1 MFVEHSILF
10 WRLRI
15 YFTLMLT
22 IRLERLKFFA
32 YHGLFDLEK
41 KIGNEFEVNCTL
53 TIGSE
58 PVVIED
64 FSQTINYTEIY
75 SLIKSEMAQP
85 RLLLET
91 FLTETAE
98 KIKKTFPR
106 VKNIKINIYKITV
119 PIEGF
124 DGKIGVELAR
134 SWD

>member
-1 MFVEHSILF
+1 
-10 WRLRI
+10 
-15 YFTLMLT
+15 MLT
-22 IRLERLKFFA
+22 IRLEKLRFFA

-53 TIGSE
+53 SIDNES
-58 PVVIED
+58 VVIED
-64 FSQTINYTEIY
+64 ISQTINYAEIY
-75 SLIKSEMAQP
+75 ALIKCEMTQP

-98 KIKKTFPR
+98 RIKKTYPL
-106 VKNIKINIYKITV
+106 VKNIKINIYKITA
-119 PIEGF
+119 PIEHF

>member
-1 MFVEHSILF
+1 
-10 WRLRI
+10 
-15 YFTLMLT
+15 MLT
-22 IRLERLKFFA
+22 IRLEKLRFFA

-53 TIGSE
+53 SIDNES
-58 PVVIED
+58 VVIED
-64 FSQTINYTEIY
+64 ISQTINYAEIY
-75 SLIKSEMAQP
+75 ALIKCEMTQP

-98 KIKKTFPR
+98 RIKKTYPP
-106 VKNIKINIYKITV
+106 VKSIKINIYKITA

>member
-1 MFVEHSILF
+1 
-10 WRLRI
+10 
-15 YFTLMLT
+15 MLT

-75 SLIKSEMAQP
+75 SLIKCEMAQP

-91 FLTETAE
+91 FLTESAE